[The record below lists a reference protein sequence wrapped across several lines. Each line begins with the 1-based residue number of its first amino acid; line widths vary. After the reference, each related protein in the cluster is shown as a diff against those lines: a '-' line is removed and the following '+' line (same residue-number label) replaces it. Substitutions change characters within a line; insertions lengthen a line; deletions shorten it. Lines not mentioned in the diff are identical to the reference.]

1 MTFTGHMGAFRT
13 QFPVHEQS
21 RIRTVWHAACVHPVD
36 LVADFEARVLDRAG
50 EPMICAAGGKRG
62 HVPSRLQDAQNVLP
76 QDYVECDAR
85 RIEAQVHETDLVRRV
100 GDRFGGASPV
110 F

>member
-1 MTFTGHMGAFRT
+1 
-13 QFPVHEQS
+13 
-21 RIRTVWHAACVHPVD
+21 
-36 LVADFEARVLDRAG
+36 
-50 EPMICAAGGKRG
+50 MICAAGGKRG